1 MIFEDVLWLKIF
13 IYTSFRLPDCSL
25 QRVVI
30 KYNDYRRL
38 RFTIT
43 GYTPTV
49 WFPKSLRFSPPG
61 SHPIFKRIM
70 ERTSIHCMR
79 ARISICHE
87 QIRTTNHIVSENRRK
102 LSTLISEE
110 LFARFS
116 QFLKSR
122 ATSVQNN
129 IKTRHEKKLKSLS
142 NESTS
147 AGPIIDSSKWVIN
160 LSSKPLTSDE
170 RAILNKGPKFAP
182 TPPKIPPKF

>member
-1 MIFEDVLWLKIF
+1 MFGIVISISCKRSVRNALKLA
-13 IYTSFRLPDCSL
+13 RSL
-25 QRVVI
+25 EKSTYKLEAHHRHL
-30 KYNDYRRL
+30 N
-38 RFTIT
+38 FTHRT
-43 GYTPTV
+43 LESR

-122 ATSVQNN
+122 ASSVQNN
-129 IKTRHEKKLKSLS
+129 IKTSGEEVKKPQQRVHIGRSYY
-142 NESTS
+142 
-147 AGPIIDSSKWVIN
+147 
-160 LSSKPLTSDE
+160 
-170 RAILNKGPKFAP
+170 
-182 TPPKIPPKF
+182 